1 MDKLIL
7 QVNSKKLLRNQIE
20 KETFLYQIV
29 LLNYLKR
36 LKIDIEVIIE
46 KNLKEFPH
54 Y

>member
-1 MDKLIL
+1 MDKVIL
-7 QVNSKKLLRNQIE
+7 QVQNKKLRRSQIE
-20 KETFLYQIV
+20 KEIFLYQIV

-46 KNLKEFPH
+46 ENLKEFPH